1 MNTTTFENAKVNDK
15 IWSIKYRRWFT
26 ITRIHTNCITISD
39 GNITTYCNFDGSRYN
54 TNDKFQSYFWD
65 EIEIIAPVKPLP
77 KLKVDTKVIVWN
89 NEDNISR
96 KYHAYFSHFDNTG
109 KIRTFI
115 DGKTSWSNN
124 NSYMPSWDFWELVK
138 ED

>member
-1 MNTTTFENAKVNDK
+1 MMNITTFENAKVNDQ
-15 IWSIKYRRWFT
+15 IWSIEHRKWFYIAAIHVKYLV
-26 ITRIHTNCITISD
+26 ISD
-39 GNITTYCNFDGSRYN
+39 GNINTCCNFDGSKN
-54 TNDKFQSYFWD
+54 SNKFQSYFWN
-65 EIEIIAPVKPLP
+65 EIEIIAPIKPKP